1 MSKAAKTALG
11 GMATALSVVVL
22 LLSAIDVL
30 SITAAAVAGMIT
42 LFCVIELS
50 KGWAFGV
57 YAASSIIG
65 FLVVPNKEGALLYIA
80 FFGYYPILKGLI
92 EGKIK
97 NRVLEYA
104 LKLLVYNVAI
114 FAAEYVLFKVM
125 NVPLT
130 EFLDVKEGSWLAQHV
145 FPVLFGALNLI
156 FIPLDYLYTAVAT
169 MYLNRYQKI
178 FRKTFKFR

>member
-1 MSKAAKTALG
+1 MSKASKTALG
-11 GMATALSVVVL
+11 GMATALSVVAL

-30 SITAAAVAGMIT
+30 SITSAAIAGMIT

-50 KGWAFGV
+50 KGWALGV
-57 YAASSIIG
+57 YAASSVIG
-65 FLVVPNKEGALLYIA
+65 FLVIPNKEGALLYIA

-104 LKLLVYNVAI
+104 LKLLIYNVAI

-145 FPVLFGALNLI
+145 FPVLFVMLNLV
-156 FIPLDYLYTAVAT
+156 FVPLDYLYTAVAT

>member
-1 MSKAAKTALG
+1 M
-11 GMATALSVVVL
+11 
-22 LLSAIDVL
+22 
-30 SITAAAVAGMIT
+30 
-42 LFCVIELS
+42 
-50 KGWAFGV
+50 
-57 YAASSIIG
+57 
-65 FLVVPNKEGALLYIA
+65 
-80 FFGYYPILKGLI
+80 
-92 EGKIK
+92 GKIK

-145 FPVLFGALNLI
+145 FPVLFGALNLV